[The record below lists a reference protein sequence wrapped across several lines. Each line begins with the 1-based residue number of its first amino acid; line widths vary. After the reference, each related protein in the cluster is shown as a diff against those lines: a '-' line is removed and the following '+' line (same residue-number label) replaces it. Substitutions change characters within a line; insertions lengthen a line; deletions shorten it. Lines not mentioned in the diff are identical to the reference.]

1 MDHSVKLKTTL
12 RHHLAESTES
22 SKYTVTDWMRYRVFG
37 VTDASLYQSIHI
49 DNNKINSLVGMPDRV
64 HRVSLRDLAITNLD
78 GISTELTTSDESRFE
93 ISACNKLTS
102 LHGLPTGL
110 ETLKLDDNTSL
121 LNLDVDIPIK
131 RLRVTNTQQPDASN
145 VNTSALSTY
154 HLICED
160 QIDFGKIPK
169 LKAGS
174 NVVIEILGNGLSG
187 SSAYQDIMPSEL
199 SVFRLAVD
207 SGVISFA
214 GVNRHLTKIGTG
226 DSHNSGTI
234 QVPNGATDILGFA
247 MIDGIKKIIVTGA
260 PDANKIFQSYLTGG
274 KLSRSQILS
283 LRQELV
289 EAGFV
294 RLTGV

>member
-1 MDHSVKLKTTL
+1 MKLKTTF
-12 RHHLAESTES
+12 RRHLAESTES

-37 VTDASLYQSIHI
+37 VTDKSLYQSIHI
-49 DNNKINSLVGMPDRV
+49 DDDKINSLVGMPDRV
-64 HRVSLRDLAITNLD
+64 HRVSLHGLAITNLD
-78 GISTELTTSDESRFE
+78 GVSTELTSSDESRFE
-93 ISACNKLTS
+93 IIGCNKLTS

-121 LNLDVDIPIK
+121 LNLDVDIPVK

-174 NVVIEILGNGLSG
+174 NVVIEILGDGLSG
-187 SSAYQDIMPSEL
+187 SSDYRDIMPSEL
-199 SVFRLAVD
+199 SVFRLALD

-214 GVNRHLTKIGTG
+214 GVNTHLTKIGTG
-226 DSHNSGTI
+226 DNHNSGTI

-247 MIDGIKKIIVTGA
+247 MIDGIKKIIVTGE
-260 PDANKIFQSYLTGG
+260 PNANKIFQSYLTGG

-283 LRQELV
+283 IRKELT
-289 EAGFV
+289 EAGFEH
-294 RLTGV
+294 LTGV